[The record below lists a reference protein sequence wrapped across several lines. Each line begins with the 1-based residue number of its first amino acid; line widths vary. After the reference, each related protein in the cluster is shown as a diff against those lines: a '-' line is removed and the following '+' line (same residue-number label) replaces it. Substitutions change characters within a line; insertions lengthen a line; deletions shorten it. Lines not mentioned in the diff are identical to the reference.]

1 MTEAFRIRHTKDR
14 RAGETLKAQS
24 LLEKLRYYAEKCHR
38 AYVRMETNLFS
49 AIAKYR
55 TGGEWKEVFFA
66 ALKEA
71 ETYRFLRVIS
81 EEGAAVQ
88 ELFAAAGKNLLE
100 QEIADQSWL
109 SRLMEETGKVAVRYP
124 VYLKGQLAKAPDF
137 CETALCVLR
146 LQAEGKS
153 SVQIAAALSITEA
166 TVKYH
171 AKENYR
177 KLGVSG
183 KANAVLAARNLGIL

>member
-1 MTEAFRIRHTKDR
+1 MRCYLSI
-14 RAGETLKAQS
+14 GEYLKAQA
-24 LLEKLRYYAEKCHR
+24 LLEKLRYYTEKCR
-38 AYVRMETNLFS
+38 RIYVRMEVSLLS

-55 TGGEWKEVFFA
+55 TGGAWKEEFLS

-71 ETYRFLRVIS
+71 CSYHFIRLIS

-88 ELFAAAGKNLLE
+88 ELFAVAGKNFLE
-100 QEIADQSWL
+100 KEIPDKEWL

-137 CETALCVLR
+137 CEAALSVLR

-153 SVQIAAALSITEA
+153 VGKIARELSMKEA

-183 KANAVLAARNLGIL
+183 KADAVLAARNLGIL

>member
-1 MTEAFRIRHTKDR
+1 MEVN
-14 RAGETLKAQS
+14 
-24 LLEKLRYYAEKCHR
+24 LL
-38 AYVRMETNLFS
+38 S
-49 AIAKYR
+49 AVTKYR
-55 TGGEWKEVFFA
+55 TGGEWKTEFFA

-71 ETYRFLRVIS
+71 ESYRFLRIIS

-88 ELFAAAGKNLLE
+88 ELFAAAGKKLLE
-100 QEIADQSWL
+100 KEITDREWF
-109 SRLMEETGKVAVRYP
+109 SRLLDETGKVAVRYP

-137 CETALCVLR
+137 CEAALSILR

-153 SVQIAAALSITEA
+153 YSQIAGELSIKTA

-171 AKENYR
+171 AAENYR

-183 KANAVLAARNLGIL
+183 KADAVLAARDLGIL